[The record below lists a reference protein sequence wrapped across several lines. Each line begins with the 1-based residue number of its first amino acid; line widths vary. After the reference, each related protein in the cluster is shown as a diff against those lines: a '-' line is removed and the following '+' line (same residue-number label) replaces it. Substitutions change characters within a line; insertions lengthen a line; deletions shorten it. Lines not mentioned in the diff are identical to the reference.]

1 MSLNQTQAEAILV
14 NFYKS
19 NLPTLMSYSSTN
31 LDDYVAAMR
40 IHMKVASIAESFKH
54 AMGEAMLTARAF
66 EQVFRGVT
74 ATDSDYANPAQF
86 VDRLST
92 AELVNFLYPNAAD
105 KAAFTNLVTNGTLT
119 NSELLYGASV
129 AGVSAT
135 PNQIVLGASIVTD
148 KVYSGTVTVPVS
160 PLHFDGVNLAQQDF
174 VVAMY
179 ASAFNRSAEFDG
191 LRYWTNK
198 LSAELSRGTDQA
210 SAYKAISQEMY
221 RDGKGNGEGGTAL
234 GDAAYVNYAYQNILG
249 RTGDASGVQYWNSML
264 SSGSIDR
271 GSFVAQFVGDALA
284 NSFDQHFL
292 QSRIAVS
299 KWVAQEHVSGPSAPG
314 IDLRAVIQPV
324 TDSASAVTA
333 INAIV
338 QKYGNAPA
346 TKTAFEL
353 ASLMSSW
360 TDATASEQSVSGAD
374 LSSTAIELSAA
385 VAPTYDAFGLVA

>member
-1 MSLNQTQAEAILV
+1 MSLTQNQAEAILV
-14 NFYKS
+14 NFYKA
-19 NLPTLMSYSSTN
+19 NLPN
-31 LDDYVAAMR
+31 YVSLPSRASLNDEIAAMR
-40 IHMKVASIAESFKH
+40 VNMERMSVTEAFKNAIGTAIFTAKSFENTFSGITVKI
-54 AMGEAMLTARAF
+54 
-66 EQVFRGVT
+66 
-74 ATDSDYANPAQF
+74 TDYLRPSE
-86 VDRLST
+86 VIDRIST
-92 AELVNFLYPNAAD
+92 TELVNFLYPNAAD
-105 KAAFTNLVTNGTLT
+105 KAAFTNLVTGGTLT
-119 NSELLYGASV
+119 NSEFLYGASV

-135 PNQIVLGASIVTD
+135 SSQIVLGASVVTD
-148 KVYSGTVTVPVS
+148 KAYNTVTVPVS

-234 GDAAYVNYAYQNILG
+234 GDTAYVNYAYQNILG
-249 RTGDASGVQYWNSML
+249 RAGDASGVQYWNGML
-264 SSGSIDR
+264 SSGSVDR
-271 GSFVAQFVGDALA
+271 GSFVAQFVNDALA
-284 NSFDQHFL
+284 NSFDAHFL
-292 QSRIAVS
+292 TSRIAVS
-299 KWVAQEHVSGPSAPG
+299 KWAAQEHVSGPTAPG

-346 TKTAFEL
+346 HALT
-353 ASLMSSW
+353 SLLSSW
-360 TDATASEQSVSGAD
+360 EEPVFADVVHSDAGVA
-374 LSSTAIELSAA
+374 AIELVGTANQTADVFFAA
-385 VAPTYDAFGLVA
+385 

>member
-1 MSLNQTQAEAILV
+1 MSLNQSQAEAILV
-14 NFYKS
+14 NFYKTY
-19 NLPTLMSYSSTN
+19 LPVYMSYSSTN
-31 LDDYVAAMR
+31 VNDVVSAMR
-40 IHMKVASIAESFKH
+40 AQMQSMSLTQAFENSL
-54 AMGEAMLTARAF
+54 GEAIIMAHSFESAF
-66 EQVFRGVT
+66 PGITVR
-74 ATDSDYANPAQF
+74 DSDNLRPHEL
-86 VDRLST
+86 VNRLST
-92 AELVNFLYPNAAD
+92 TEIVNFLYPNTAD
-105 KAAFTNLVTNGTLT
+105 KAALTNLVTGGTLT
-119 NSELLYGASV
+119 NSEFLYGASV

-135 PNQIVLGASIVTD
+135 ANQIVLGASVVTD
-148 KVYSGTVTVPVS
+148 KVYSGTVTIPVS

-234 GDAAYVNYAYQNILG
+234 SDTAYVNYAYQNILG

-271 GSFVAQFVGDALA
+271 GSFVAQFVNDALA
-284 NSFDQHFL
+284 NSFDAHFL